1 MIRFDNVS
9 FSYGK
14 ESVINNLSFTVN
26 DGENLLITGPSG
38 CGKTTV
44 ARLISGLIKP
54 DSGSITAPEN
64 MSVVFQE
71 NRLIKKLDVYKNICL
86 PLKNKQFSFADKL
99 IGEFGFDD
107 IKHKQIS
114 ELSGG
119 MMRRVAI
126 LRAISFG
133 GDALLLDEPF
143 NGIDSENISLI
154 AKIIKREY
162 NEANKSVVIISHN
175 RADAEIFG
183 AKVLNLG

>member
-1 MIRFDNVS
+1 MIKFDNVS
-9 FSYGK
+9 FSYGEK
-14 ESVINNLSFTVN
+14 QIIKNLSFTVN

-54 DSGSITAPEN
+54 DSGSVLAPEN
-64 MSVVFQE
+64 ISVVFQE
-71 NRLIKKLDVYKNICL
+71 NRLIKKLNVYKNICL
-86 PLKNKQFSFADKL
+86 PLKKPQLALADRL
-99 IGEFGFDD
+99 IEDFGFDD
-107 IKHKQIS
+107 LKHKSIS

-119 MMRRVAI
+119 MIRRVAI

-162 NEANKSVVIISHN
+162 NENKKSVIIISHN
-175 RADAEIFG
+175 KADAEIFK
-183 AKVLNLG
+183 AKVLTLE